1 MVSAAEQL
9 KSACASG
16 RAMHGCLVTSA
27 DPEAASKLVS
37 ECASLLLF
45 GNENTDALK
54 LSADY
59 FDLDGSVK
67 IDELRFVRQELYKQ
81 TFGGKSRVVVIRN
94 AHFLKDNA
102 INAMLK
108 MLEEPPAGTY
118 FFLTGIEQRIL
129 PTVRSRCLTVRL
141 GTTPLHTVRDELS
154 AIGASR
160 DEAALY
166 AAMGMGIASRS
177 VKLYTDTS
185 FRALRTNAIN
195 ALIDMLAGKLPFNWA
210 KSIGKDRGAAREC
223 VEFMLGVCHDLLML
237 VGGGQVD
244 INLDVKDRLTNIA
257 AGFTTNRISGIIN
270 KLVDAAMRLN
280 TNASSNLTLDGLI
293 VEITEARKWQTHLR
307 ESQ

>member
-37 ECASLLLF
+37 ECAALLLF

-67 IDELRFVRQELYKQ
+67 IDELRSMRQELYKQ
-81 TFGGKSRVVVIRN
+81 TFGGQSRVVVIRN
-94 AHFLKDNA
+94 AHFLNDNA

-108 MLEEPPAGTY
+108 MLEEPPVGTY
-118 FFLTGIEQRIL
+118 FFLTGNEMRIL

-141 GTTPLHTVRDELS
+141 GTTPLRAIQNELI
-154 AIGASR
+154 AIGASP
-160 DEAALY
+160 DEAVLY

-177 VKLYTDTS
+177 AKLYTDTS
-185 FRALRTNAIN
+185 FRTLRTNAIN
-195 ALIDMLAGKLPFNWA
+195 ALVDMLSGKLPFNWS
-210 KSIGKDRGAAREC
+210 KSIGRDRDAAREC
-223 VEFMLGVCHDLLML
+223 VEFMLGVCHDLLAL
-237 VGGGQVD
+237 INGGRVD
-244 INLDVKDRLTNIA
+244 INLDMKNKLTNIA
-257 AGFTTNRISGIIN
+257 SGFTTSRISGIIN
-270 KLVDAAMRLN
+270 ELVDAAMRLN

-293 VEITEARKWQTHLR
+293 VEITEAREGQDRLR
-307 ESQ
+307 KSR